1 MTRSLLSLVVSC
13 LLALSLAAC
22 ARDGGAQTSSH
33 QVPQELTPTTPAP
46 APEPTDPVPAETD
59 GSAMACDAAP
69 AQGFVGK
76 RADEA
81 TIAAAR
87 DAAGATGDLRVIKP
101 GQPVTM
107 DFRHDRLNVEVDD
120 HDMIVRIHCG

>member
-1 MTRSLLSLVVSC
+1 MPRSLPPLAVSC

-22 ARDGGAQTSSH
+22 ARDGGAQTSSR

-46 APEPTDPVPAETD
+46 APAPSAAVPAPVG
-59 GSAMACDAAP
+59 GSATACDAAP

-81 TIAAAR
+81 TLAAAR
-87 DAAGATGDLRVIKP
+87 DAASATGDLRVIKP

-120 HDMIVRIHCG
+120 HGVIVRIHCG

>member
-1 MTRSLLSLVVSC
+1 MTRSLPSLAVSC

-22 ARDGGAQTSSH
+22 ARDGGAQTSSR

-46 APEPTDPVPAETD
+46 APAPTDAVPAPVD

-76 RADEA
+76 QADEA

-120 HDMIVRIHCG
+120 HDMIVRINCG